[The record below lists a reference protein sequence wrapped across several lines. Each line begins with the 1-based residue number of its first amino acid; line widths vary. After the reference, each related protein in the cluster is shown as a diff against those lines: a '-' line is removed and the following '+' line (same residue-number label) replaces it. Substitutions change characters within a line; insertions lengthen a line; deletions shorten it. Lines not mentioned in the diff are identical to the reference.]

1 MFSQFFGHYLLANQK
16 ITAEQFSSCMNY
28 IKANRVKLGLIAENE
43 GLLTRNQANE
53 LNYLQMQSDKRFG
66 DLAVEKG
73 YLTDADVTYLLGRQG
88 NPYLIFI
95 QALEEGH
102 VLTRDE
108 IDTALTSFQSDL
120 ALSDEQLKAIQDGNL
135 EGILPAFME
144 VEDPRYTALVGLTLR
159 NIVRFVTSYIR
170 MEKGSFVSSLHAR
183 YIAYQHTV
191 GDFDGFL
198 GFCCN
203 DDGILTLADGY
214 AKEKF
219 ETVDE
224 DALDS
229 VCEFTNC
236 VNGLYATE
244 LSYQDISIDMQP
256 PEFLF
261 DGAIEDEGEFYVLPL
276 YIDGRRSDLIV
287 KLVES

>member
-1 MFSQFFGHYLLANQK
+1 MFSQFFGHYLLENQK
-16 ITAEQFSSCMNY
+16 ITAEQFSSCMDY

-73 YLTDADVTYLLGRQG
+73 YLTDADVSYLLGRQG
-88 NPYLIFI
+88 NPYLIFV
-95 QALEEGH
+95 QALEEGRIM
-102 VLTRDE
+102 TREE
-108 IDTALTSFQSDL
+108 IDTALAAFQTDYH
-120 ALSDEQLKAIQDGNL
+120 LSDDVMKAIQDGDI
-135 EGILPAFME
+135 EGLLPAFVE
-144 VEDPRYTALVGLTLR
+144 AEDPRYLSLIGLTLR
-159 NIVRFVTSYIR
+159 NIVRFVSSYIR
-170 MEKGSFVSSLHAR
+170 IDKGTFVSSLEAR
-183 YIAYQHTV
+183 YIAYQHTT
-191 GDFDGFL
+191 GDYSGFL

-203 DDGILTLADGY
+203 DEGILALADGY
-214 AKEKF
+214 AKEEF
-219 ETVDE
+219 DTVDE

-244 LSYQDISIDMQP
+244 LSYQNISIDMQP

-261 DGAIEDEGEFYVLPL
+261 DSSIQNEGDFYVLPV
-276 YIDGRRSDLIV
+276 YINGSRSDLIV
-287 KLVES
+287 KLG